1 MAKKNNKSSPSGK
14 SASTSKIEPAAGS
27 EAAAKAEPNKR
38 SADAPAQ
45 KSTPLPSSA
54 DKAAPEAVG
63 EAKELRGPRIFGR
76 FGIAVQVGVQILLA
90 MIIFAQVN
98 YIGCRRHDR
107 WDLTQGGRFTLS
119 TVSTNFLQ
127 TLDTEVRVVMAFM
140 QQSDLHSEV
149 EGMLSEYARQSNGR
163 VVTEVLDLSRNRDRL
178 TELGDLHGI
187 EFNRNMLVV
196 INDQRV
202 KVIGAEDLVR
212 RASDGRI
219 SEFRGE
225 EILTSTLLEVAE
237 RQQKKI
243 YMLAGNRVMD
253 EMIVIGQ
260 KLVDLAAVQNL
271 RVESFNLGTANA
283 IPTDA
288 EALFIAGP
296 TVDLNTREL
305 ELIEDY
311 WQNRSGSLFIM
322 LNPNA
327 PTPNLSSFIRKR
339 GIAPQDDRILSVAN
353 IPGVASSG
361 KIHDVPVNF
370 IPVRPGLPGTEITRE
385 LIGIATTLTK
395 QSQSLEV
402 LIDDELLAADGIRVA
417 PLAIADGRFWGET
430 EYREEDVAANDNQD
444 NTGVLYTAASAEQKP
459 VNNPVATAADA
470 DNSNSGS
477 GSDAESKTSRMVVV
491 GNAHLLDVSGNTKKP
506 NADFVMNSLN
516 WLIDR
521 TELIGI
527 TPRKPTAYSL
537 SITPGQ
543 FGMLQTLAIL
553 ILPGGALALGGL
565 IWFLRRR

>member
-1 MAKKNNKSSPSGK
+1 MAKKNKKSSPSGK
-14 SASTSKIEPAAGS
+14 SASPSSTR
-27 EAAAKAEPNKR
+27 KAESRGASDSTAKPTQSEKPGGP
-38 SADAPAQ
+38 SPQTASPAG
-45 KSTPLPSSA
+45 KSSPTPDSEP
-54 DKAAPEAVG
+54 KTQ
-63 EAKELRGPRIFGR
+63 RGPRIFGR
-76 FGIAVQVGVQILLA
+76 FGIAIQVAVQILLA
-90 MIIFAQVN
+90 VIIFAQLN

-127 TLDTEVRVVMAFM
+127 TLDTDVQVVMAFM

-163 VVTEVLDLSRNRDRL
+163 VVTEILDLSRNRDRL

-202 KVIGAEDLVR
+202 KVIGAEDIVR
-212 RASDGRI
+212 RSSDGRV

-271 RVESFNLGTANA
+271 RVESLNLGTANA

-296 TVDLNTREL
+296 TVDLNAREL

-311 WQNRSGSLFIM
+311 WQNRSGSLFVM

-327 PTPNLSSFIRKR
+327 PTPNLSAFIRKR

-385 LIGIATTLTK
+385 LIGIATTMSK
-395 QSQSLEV
+395 QSQSLKV
-402 LIDDELLAADGIRVA
+402 LLDDALLEADGIRVA

-430 EYREEDVAANDNQD
+430 EYREETVAANDNQD

-459 VNNPVATAADA
+459 IADSSTDAAAATDA
-470 DNSNSGS
+470 G
-477 GSDAESKTSRMVVV
+477 ETETKTSRMVVV
-491 GNAHLLDVSGNTKKP
+491 GNAHLFDVSGNTKKP

-537 SITPGQ
+537 NITPAQ
-543 FGMLQTLAIL
+543 FGLLQTLAIL
-553 ILPGGALALGGL
+553 ILPGGALALGGF

>member
-1 MAKKNNKSSPSGK
+1 M
-14 SASTSKIEPAAGS
+14 
-27 EAAAKAEPNKR
+27 
-38 SADAPAQ
+38 Q
-45 KSTPLPSSA
+45 VVL
-54 DKAAPEAVG
+54 AV
-63 EAKELRGPRIFGR
+63 
-76 FGIAVQVGVQILLA
+76 
-90 MIIFAQVN
+90 IIFAQVN
-98 YIGCRRHDR
+98 YIGCQRHQR

-119 TVSTNFLQ
+119 TVSTNFLK
-127 TLDTEVRVVMAFM
+127 TLDTEVHVVMAFM
-140 QQSDLHSEV
+140 QQADLHSEV
-149 EGMLSEYARQSNGR
+149 EGMLSEYARQSDGR
-163 VVTEVLDLSRNRDRL
+163 VVTEILDLSRNRDRL

-196 INDQRV
+196 INDQRI

-243 YMLAGNRVMD
+243 YLLAGNRVMD
-253 EMIVIGQ
+253 EMMVIGQ

-271 RVESFNLGTANA
+271 RVESLNLGTANA

-296 TVDLNTREL
+296 SVDLNTREL

-311 WQNRSGSLFIM
+311 WQNRGGSLFIM

-327 PTPNLSSFIRKR
+327 PTPNLGAFIRKR

-353 IPGVASSG
+353 IPGVANSG
-361 KIHDVPVNF
+361 KIHDVPINF

-385 LIGIATTLTK
+385 LIGIATTMSK
-395 QSQSLEV
+395 QSQSLKV
-402 LIDDELLAADGIRVA
+402 LLDDPLLAADGIKVA

-430 EYREEDVAANDNQD
+430 DYREETVAANDNQD
-444 NTGVLYTAASAEQKP
+444 NTGVLYTAATAEQKP
-459 VNNPVATAADA
+459 PASPATDETATAAD
-470 DNSNSGS
+470 N
-477 GSDAESKTSRMVVV
+477 ESRSSRMVVV

-537 SITPGQ
+537 GITPGQ

-553 ILPGGALALGGL
+553 ILPGCALALGGL